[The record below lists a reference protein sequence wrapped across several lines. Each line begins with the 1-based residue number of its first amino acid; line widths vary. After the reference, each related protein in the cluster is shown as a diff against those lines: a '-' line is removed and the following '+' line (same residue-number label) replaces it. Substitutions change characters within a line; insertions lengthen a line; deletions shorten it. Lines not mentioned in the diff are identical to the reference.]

1 MLAAWYEKK
10 GKANEVYNIGQ
21 LETPEPKP
29 DEVRVRLYASGV
41 NHTDCKRRSGHG
53 SEDWNYTHHFP
64 DFPIIIPN
72 NDGAGMI
79 DKVGDDV
86 SNFSIGDRVWIF
98 NARYRRA
105 FGTAAEYIVIPANL
119 AAHLPDST
127 SYIEG
132 ACLGVPAMTAH
143 RCLFSDGDIEGTN
156 VLVTGGAGCVGNY
169 AVQLAKLYNAN
180 VITTVSSSK
189 KAEKVHMA
197 DHIINYREM
206 ETVSEIMRI
215 TDGEG
220 VDRIVDVNLGVHWEI
235 NYKIL
240 KENGTISSY
249 ASMGNRNPIFPHY
262 ELMLGNANIRLV
274 MIHCSPF
281 EALQKAAKEI
291 TGALQTNDLVHN
303 VAELFPLEK
312 IHESNEAVESGEMV
326 GNVILEIGD
335 D

>member
-10 GKANEVYNIGQ
+10 GKADEVYNIGE

-29 DEVRVRLYASGV
+29 DEVRIRLFTSGV

-53 SEDWNYTHHFP
+53 DKDWNYSHHFP

-72 NDGAGMI
+72 NDGAGLI
-79 DKVGDDV
+79 DKVGIEV
-86 SNFSIGDRVWIF
+86 SNFSTGDRVWVF

-105 FGTAAEYIVIPANL
+105 FGTAAEFITIPATL
-119 AAHLPDST
+119 VSPLPDNT
-127 SYIEG
+127 SFIEG

-143 RCLFSDGDIEGTN
+143 RCLYSDGDIEGQN
-156 VLVTGGAGCVGNY
+156 ILVTGGAGSVGNY
-169 AVQLAKLYNAN
+169 AVQLAKLGKAN
-180 VITTVSSSK
+180 VITTVSSPE
-189 KAEKVHMA
+189 KAEKVFMA
-197 DHIINYREM
+197 DHIINYRE
-206 ETVSEIMRI
+206 TDVISEIMRI

-220 VDRIVDVNLGVHWEI
+220 VDRIVDVNLGIHWEI

-249 ASMGNRNPIFPHY
+249 SSMGDRNPSFPHY

-281 EALQKAAKEI
+281 EALQKAADEI
-291 TGALQTNDLVHN
+291 TNALKTNSLIHN
-303 VAELFPLEK
+303 VARIFALEK

-326 GNVILEIGD
+326 GNVIVKIND
-335 D
+335 N